1 MRENRTFQ
9 IVLNTGTKYL
19 KRVVKVL
26 NQTKNN
32 IEPDEALTV
41 DRKSL
46 QGDSSKEFKD
56 QEENT

>member
-26 NQTKNN
+26 NKTEN
-32 IEPDEALTV
+32 IKPDEALKM
-41 DRKSL
+41 DRKS
-46 QGDSSKEFKD
+46 
-56 QEENT
+56 

>member
-9 IVLNTGTKYL
+9 IVLNTGAKYL

-26 NQTKNN
+26 NKAKN
-32 IEPDEALTV
+32 IKPDEALMA

-46 QGDSSKEFKD
+46 HGDSSKEFKD
-56 QEENT
+56 QKKKM